1 MRWGWGGP
9 VSLWA
14 PFCLCGC
21 VPYTLIVLLLAHPSR
36 HPTPGSELLDG
47 EGSEAAVEQVRW
59 QHQDVA
65 SILARKESESQALA
79 GRRDRVS
86 AVLCAATV

>member
-1 MRWGWGGP
+1 M
-9 VSLWA
+9 
-14 PFCLCGC
+14 
-21 VPYTLIVLLLAHPSR
+21 
-36 HPTPGSELLDG
+36 
-47 EGSEAAVEQVRW
+47 EQVRW

-86 AVLCAATV
+86 AVLCAATVCDHVQLVVPYIFSQTLSRPAWTRASCC